1 MKYHIWS
8 RAGAA
13 GCCAALCLVLLLGGC
28 GGQKAATSTAAPS
41 SQSLSQAP
49 ASEAVPSGEDDTQ
62 PAPTTPQVDDT
73 ENSWNGLSDPTS
85 AFSGCLGWGPGTA
98 GSSLKSAAAAASMM
112 EWADANGLAGRS
124 GSSVRDCLAGWYDG
138 LDTFDQENVAECWPL
153 IQQSAQRILDDPEG
167 AATELSDAGVQEVPA
182 CSQEDWSALAGAL
195 NAIVPEPMQ

>member
-1 MKYHIWS
+1 ML
-8 RAGAA
+8 RGALPCPAA
-13 GCCAALCLVLLLGGC
+13 GGLRRAEGGHQHSRPFLPVAEP
-28 GGQKAATSTAAPS
+28 GPR
-41 SQSLSQAP
+41 L
-49 ASEAVPSGEDDTQ
+49 DDTQ

-124 GSSVRDCLAGWYDG
+124 GSSVRDCLAGWYDA

-167 AATELSDAGVQEVPA
+167 AAAELSDAGVQEVPA

>member
-85 AFSGCLGWGPGTA
+85 AFR
-98 GSSLKSAAAAASMM
+98 AA
-112 EWADANGLAGRS
+112 W
-124 GSSVRDCLAGWYDG
+124 
-138 LDTFDQENVAECWPL
+138 
-153 IQQSAQRILDDPEG
+153 
-167 AATELSDAGVQEVPA
+167 
-182 CSQEDWSALAGAL
+182 AGAPAL
-195 NAIVPEPMQ
+195 RVLPSSRQLRRLP